1 MKFHYHILINPS
13 AGSGNGYKVAERILP
28 VLKNKHIDYTLHY
41 SEYKGH
47 DAEIA
52 ETLAKETL
60 IPWIEEEQKTIDT
73 FPLLII
79 VGGDG
84 TLHQV
89 LDTFYQMEVE
99 FPVAYIPAGSGND
112 FARGA
117 GLSKNPKK
125 ALQLILAAQSPEK
138 VHIMAYVQQ
147 RSILFLAEESR
158 LFQLL
163 MRLNQSLILSWSNE
177 SISLKSCGSF
187 FYLYRKNN

>member
-117 GLSKNPKK
+117 GLPKNPKK
-125 ALQLILAAQSPEK
+125 GLQLILAAQSPEK
-138 VHIMAYVQQ
+138 VHIMAY
-147 RSILFLAEESR
+147 EEK
-158 LFQLL
+158 
-163 MRLNQSLILSWSNE
+163 
-177 SISLKSCGSF
+177 ISEKKGIAV
-187 FYLYRKNN
+187 NNFGIG